1 MYQFSLEIHSIL
13 RYVILISL
21 VILIV
26 KNLFGWLKPTTFQ
39 KFDNLLSTFT
49 VSTTHL
55 QLITGLILYF
65 MSPLVV
71 FKGEIM
77 ENDVLRYY
85 TIEHILLM
93 SIAIAMFTIGRVK
106 LKKKENHMIKHR
118 VSFIYNIA
126 GLAVIILTLGMS
138 HRGII

>member
-1 MYQFSLEIHSIL
+1 M
-13 RYVILISL
+13 
-21 VILIV
+21 
-26 KNLFGWLKPTTFQ
+26 
-39 KFDNLLSTFT
+39 STFT
-49 VSTTHL
+49 VSTAHL

-71 FKGEIM
+71 FKGDIM

-85 TIEHILLM
+85 TIEHIVLM
-93 SIAIAMFTIGRVK
+93 IIAIALFTIGRVK

-126 GLAVIILTLGMS
+126 GLAVIILTLVMS